1 MKTRGIL
8 GLGLLLSSAVLP
20 TTARAIGVVEHPD
33 AWIEIRSPHFTVKS
47 NATEKLARGIA
58 RQFEEI
64 RAAFQEAFP
73 ELRVDPG
80 KPMIVLAV
88 KDEESMKTLL
98 PEFWQ
103 VEGGVHPSGLY
114 VTSFDENFAILRV
127 DVTATEENPYQ
138 ALYHEYAHAILRLN
152 YRELPA
158 WLSEG
163 MSDFL
168 GNTIVTGTDV
178 ELGHLN
184 ATELKLLQR
193 SALMPIDTLMKVD
206 KASALYNEK
215 DRASIFYAE
224 AWALVHYLSLDPEGS
239 KNEPLI
245 RYLKAYEESDDA
257 SAAGRHAFG
266 DLVELEKKL
275 QHYAGQKTF
284 RSQRLKSALAI
295 SDADFSMRAISRAE
309 ALVAEADF
317 LQHNLHEREA
327 QPLLAEA
334 VALEPKL
341 AALHAYLGYVK
352 YIHFYDEEAEKEF
365 SEAERLDPKD
375 FRPVF
380 YLAELNYRKKGFSP
394 QMTPQ
399 IVASLERTLQLN
411 DSFAPAYAFLSIAYL
426 QEPETRPKALDA
438 ALKASAL
445 EPTSMAYAVNAAN
458 ALMLMNREEEART
471 LRDKLKRSAKT
482 RLEKSIVAEFD
493 ERFTKHEEFLA
504 KKRSENPGVLAA
516 DLFDENGI
524 PDTPL
529 LQPATGPD
537 SAADWQRVATQW
549 TETAKGEFR
558 ETDCSQVPR
567 ANVRF
572 VTAGE
577 ILHLTVRDTH
587 EVEYRASGTESPT
600 AAIACSK
607 WKGRKAKIKYRAA
620 SVEGEAAE
628 ILSIEFE

>member
-1 MKTRGIL
+1 
-8 GLGLLLSSAVLP
+8 
-20 TTARAIGVVEHPD
+20 
-33 AWIEIRSPHFTVKS
+33 
-47 NATEKLARGIA
+47 
-58 RQFEEI
+58 
-64 RAAFQEAFP
+64 
-73 ELRVDPG
+73 
-80 KPMIVLAV
+80 
-88 KDEESMKTLL
+88 
-98 PEFWQ
+98 
-103 VEGGVHPSGLY
+103 
-114 VTSFDENFAILRV
+114 
-127 DVTATEENPYQ
+127 
-138 ALYHEYAHAILRLN
+138 
-152 YRELPA
+152 
-158 WLSEG
+158 

-168 GNTIVTGTDV
+168 GNTIVTGSEV

-193 SALMPIDTLMKVD
+193 SALIPIDTLMKVD
-206 KASALYNEK
+206 KASSLYNEK

-257 SAAGRHAFG
+257 SAGARQAFG
-266 DLVELEKKL
+266 DLGELERKL

-284 RSQRLKSALAI
+284 RSQKLKSALAL
-295 SDADFSMRAISRAE
+295 SETDFVLRGISRAE
-309 ALVAEADF
+309 ALVTEADF
-317 LQHNLHEREA
+317 LQHNLHEKEA
-327 QPLLAEA
+327 RPLLTEA
-334 VALEPKL
+334 MALEPKL

-365 SEAERLDPKD
+365 TEAEKLDPKD
-375 FRPVF
+375 FRPAF
-380 YLAELNYRKKGFSP
+380 YLAELNYRKKGFTA
-394 QMTPQ
+394 QMTPR
-399 IVASLERTLQLN
+399 IVAGLEQALQLN

-458 ALMLMNREEEART
+458 ALMLMNREEEARA
-471 LRDKLKRSAKT
+471 LRDKLKKSAKT
-482 RLEKSIVAEFD
+482 QLEKSIVEEFD
-493 ERFTKHEEFLA
+493 ERFTKHEAFLA
-504 KKRSENPGVLAA
+504 KKRAENPGIQAA

-529 LQPATGPD
+529 LQPATGSD
-537 SAADWQRVATQW
+537 SAADWQRVAMQW
-549 TETAKGEFR
+549 TETAEGEFR
-558 ETDCSQVPR
+558 EAECSQAPR
-567 ANVRF
+567 AKVRF

-587 EVEYRASGTESPT
+587 QVEYLPRGANSET
-600 AAIACSK
+600 AATACDR

-628 ILSIEFE
+628 IFSIEFE